1 MVKIEEFELREDLY
15 YWRKGHT
22 WAKVEGPDRVRV
34 GMDDVGVK
42 AAGQIVFV
50 RLKPKGAKVRQGE
63 ALGVLESAKWVGPIE
78 SPVSGEVVEVNEQLR
93 KQAKLLMSNPYDDAW
108 VAVIKPSN
116 LEADLANLL
125 KGSDPSA
132 VEWYK
137 KEIEEKVRRKK

>member
-1 MVKIEEFELREDLY
+1 
-15 YWRKGHT
+15 
-22 WAKVEGPDRVRV
+22 
-34 GMDDVGVK
+34 
-42 AAGQIVFV
+42 
-50 RLKPKGAKVRQGE
+50 

>member
-1 MVKIEEFELREDLY
+1 MVKFEEFELKEDLY

-22 WAKVEGPDRVRV
+22 WAKIEGPDRVRV

-50 RLKPKGAKVRQGE
+50 RLKPKGAKVKQGD

-78 SPVSGEVVEVNEQLR
+78 SPIGGEVIEVNEQLR
-93 KQAKLLMSNPYDDAW
+93 KQAKILMSSPYGEGW

-116 LEADLANLL
+116 LEADLANLV
-125 KGSDPSA
+125 KGSDESA

-137 KEIEEKVRRKK
+137 KEIDEKIKKK